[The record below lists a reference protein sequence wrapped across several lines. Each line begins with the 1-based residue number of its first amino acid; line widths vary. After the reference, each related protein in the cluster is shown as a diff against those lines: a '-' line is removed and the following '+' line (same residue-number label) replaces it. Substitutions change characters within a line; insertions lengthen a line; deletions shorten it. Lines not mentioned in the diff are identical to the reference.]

1 VEEYQVWN
9 EGLEIGSIV
18 VPPNPGD
25 KLSLAGLT
33 WQVMAVDARNK
44 RVSVKPA
51 TGESTISWRG
61 STGDVH
67 TRILQRMRQVLLEDA
82 VYPYLQAGAKHRL
95 QEARQLAK
103 KHGLGSASL
112 FPLDEEGYCYI
123 LPWAGTVAVRTLER
137 YLRMHCRET
146 LKTRG
151 VTGRPPYYLVVN
163 LGTCKLGQLHYEIKS
178 LGDRRMSIEELLA
191 EDEAPKLQK
200 YDEFIPPELL
210 RKAFATD
217 YLNLKELAQLVKT
230 W

>member
-1 VEEYQVWN
+1 
-9 EGLEIGSIV
+9 
-18 VPPNPGD
+18 
-25 KLSLAGLT
+25 
-33 WQVMAVDARNK
+33 
-44 RVSVKPA
+44 
-51 TGESTISWRG
+51 
-61 STGDVH
+61 
-67 TRILQRMRQVLLEDA
+67 MRQVLLEDT
-82 VYPYLQAGAKHRL
+82 VYLYLQAGAKQRL
-95 QEARQLAK
+95 QAARQLAEK
-103 KHGLGSASL
+103 KGLSSAHL
-112 FPLDEEGYCYI
+112 FPMDEDGYCYI

-163 LGTCKLGQLHYEIKS
+163 LGTCKLEQLDYEIKALS
-178 LGDRRMSIEELLA
+178 DRRMPVEELLA

-217 YLNLKELAQLVKT
+217 YLNLKELTQLVKF